1 MAGLFVGR
9 NNASAG
15 PKGWR
20 GDWESSSLGSPP
32 YAAAFAVLSA
42 STSRSAM
49 SGRQARIVEKRQFL
63 QFPAVLMSAGGTD
76 LRMTR
81 RVKAAGVI
89 SSASARSKLEKSGSI
104 VVLLRTEAIALVSQS
119 IGAMQIDPVILINA
133 GRAGL
138 RFWLGGKLSRVA
150 ASQLQTPN
158 PS

>member
-1 MAGLFVGR
+1 
-9 NNASAG
+9 
-15 PKGWR
+15 
-20 GDWESSSLGSPP
+20 
-32 YAAAFAVLSA
+32 
-42 STSRSAM
+42 M